1 MQKDILKRV
10 RKVKEVIYY
19 LESEPRELASEIT
32 ETNSPP
38 IHKPQSA
45 NHTPQPPISDIGEAP
60 SRLFDGLTFLMFRGS
75 VRFGGVIS
83 QECQSLQFRLFW
95 YLDCFDGVA
104 DLENAIKECWDE
116 PVGLETAKK
125 AFRKLD
131 NVFLELGIK
140 AGISTSETTVTV
152 NR

>member
-19 LESEPRELASEIT
+19 LEPETGDRGRGIGNGEANSTPIPQPPTPIT
-32 ETNSPP
+32 C
-38 IHKPQSA
+38 
-45 NHTPQPPISDIGEAP
+45 PPISDIGEAP

-75 VRFGGVIS
+75 VRFGDVIS
-83 QECQSLQFRLFW
+83 RKCQPQQFRLLW

-116 PVGLETAKK
+116 PVSLESAQR
-125 AFRKLD
+125 AFRMID
-131 NVFLELGIK
+131 NIFLELDVK
-140 AGISTSETTVTV
+140 AGISISETTVTV